1 MTVFYLGIISV
12 ISNIVYSIEKAIVRS
27 TEPKA
32 INSLENVENAF
43 GN

>member
-27 TEPKA
+27 TGNEV
-32 INSLENVENAF
+32 IDSLENIENAF

>member
-27 TEPKA
+27 TEQA
-32 INSLENVENAF
+32 IHSLENIENAF